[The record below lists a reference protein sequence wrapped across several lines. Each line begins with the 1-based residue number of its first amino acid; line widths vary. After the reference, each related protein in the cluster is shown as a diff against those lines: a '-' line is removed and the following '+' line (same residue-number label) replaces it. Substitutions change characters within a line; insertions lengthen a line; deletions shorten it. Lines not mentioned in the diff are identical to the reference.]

1 MPATMSASAGVLLA
15 LKATVK
21 PPLPSGC
28 QVTCGTAWSPK
39 LVKVKVKADRPRGAV
54 WNVPASG
61 RPPSCSAA

>member
-1 MPATMSASAGVLLA
+1 MPETMSALAGVLLA
-15 LKATVK
+15 CMAGVK

-39 LVKVKVKADRPRGAV
+39 LVKVNGNRPRDTV
-54 WNVPASG
+54 WKVPASG